1 MAVVAATV
9 QKVLDIHAVW
19 EVTSDGAVSVKMN
32 TVKDMEFPML
42 PRFGLRLFL
51 KDNFK
56 DVTYY
61 GIGPDESYVD
71 KCRSGSHGVYTSKV
85 EDLHEDY
92 LRPQENGSHTDCD
105 YVCVSNDKLTLSAA
119 GEKTIAFNA
128 SEYTQEELT
137 NKKHGYELEKCGSTV
152 LCIDYSQNGIG
163 SNSCGPVLSE
173 KYQLNEEKFTFD
185 VKLVLHN
192 R

>member
-1 MAVVAATV
+1 M
-9 QKVLDIHAVW
+9 
-19 EVTSDGAVSVKMN
+19 
-32 TVKDMEFPML
+32 VKDMEFPML

-56 DVTYY
+56 NVTYY

-105 YVCVSNDKLTLSAA
+105 YVCVSNDKMTLSAA
-119 GEKTIAFNA
+119 GKKTIAFNA

>member
-1 MAVVAATV
+1 MNIGTQILKIRKEKALTQEEFGKIFHVTRQTV
-9 QKVLDIHAVW
+9 SNWENEKSYPDLQILIDI
-19 EVTSDGAVSVKMN
+19 
-32 TVKDMEFPML
+32 
-42 PRFGLRLFL
+42 
-51 KDNFK
+51 
-56 DVTYY
+56 
-61 GIGPDESYVD
+61 

-105 YVCVSNDKLTLSAA
+105 YVCVSNDKMTLSAA
-119 GEKTIAFNA
+119 GKKTIAFNA

-137 NKKHGYELEKCGSTV
+137 NKKLGYELEKCGSTV

-173 KYQLNEEKFTFD
+173 KYQLKEEKFTFD